1 MTVSDGQSVGGIIY
15 KKKIII
21 IIIII
26 IQRKIAAENV
36 TDSRGETS
44 PHNLR
49 E

>member
-15 KKKIII
+15 KKKII